1 MIYYGVTFAV
11 LQSKKFPVSVILLRQ
26 MLFVMALSGKT
37 ISRKLNITPS
47 LIFLKYNNVRN
58 ILSFNS

>member
-1 MIYYGVTFAV
+1 MFTV
-11 LQSKKFPVSVILLRQ
+11 LESKKFPVSVILLRK
-26 MLFVMALSGKT
+26 MLFVMAMSGKT

-47 LIFLKYNNVRN
+47 LIFLKYIKVRN